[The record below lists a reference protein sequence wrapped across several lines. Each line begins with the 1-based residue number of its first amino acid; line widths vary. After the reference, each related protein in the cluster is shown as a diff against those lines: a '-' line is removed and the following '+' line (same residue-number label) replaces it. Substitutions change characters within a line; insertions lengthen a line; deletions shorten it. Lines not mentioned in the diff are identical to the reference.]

1 MPPNATT
8 VRPETDSGGRRHS
21 PETRARL
28 SEISRAR
35 WEALSPEQ
43 KAAQLARL
51 KRRPPAPA
59 GEPPPASE
67 GGPRNP
73 LDDAPGAPPEP
84 ARPVGRQGRTDG
96 PPLFVVPDLPPLELG
111 TDAGDQAGIA
121 EQVPLAVTE
130 AQVDRLLRLP
140 FAWLATR
147 RGRHWR
153 LADDEAAMVVPALT
167 AKINESA
174 LAARVLGAGGDWAV
188 IVGGLAVIVSA
199 RVLEDQE
206 HDQRARRD
214 GRGRAAGVSPPV
226 PGGDGD
232 VGDRRDAGGPLGTL
246 NGFILGG
253 RPPDG
258 GGAQAVDP
266 EAPWAPPRQA
276 L

>member
-84 ARPVGRQGRTDG
+84 ARPVGRQGRDG
-96 PPLFVVPDLPPLELG
+96 SPPLFVVPDLPPLELG
-111 TDAGDQAGIA
+111 ADAGEQAGLAGPAPI
-121 EQVPLAVTE
+121 AVTE
-130 AQVDRLLRLP
+130 AQIDRLLRLP
-140 FAWLATR
+140 FALIATR
-147 RGRHWR
+147 RGAHWR
-153 LADDEAAMVVPALT
+153 LTDDEAALVVPALT
-167 AKINESA
+167 AKVNESA

-206 HDQRARRD
+206 HDKRA
-214 GRGRAAGVSPPV
+214 GRHGRAGGVSAPV
-226 PGGDGD
+226 PGDD
-232 VGDRRDAGGPLGTL
+232 RDQGDRRDAGGPLGTL
-246 NGFILGG
+246 NGFVLGG

-258 GGAQAVDP
+258 GGAPTMDP
-266 EAPWAPPRQA
+266 EVAWAPPRQA